1 MGMAKPGPA
10 PTPTHLRVVRGVRPD
25 RINKSEPQ
33 PKGSEPKCPTWLSR
47 EAKAVWKRTAEQLR
61 QMGLL
66 FEADQDVLVAYVGA
80 VVNYR
85 RATEI
90 VESEGVL
97 VEGRRDGMVT
107 NPAVRVQRD
116 AAQQIRM
123 LASELGLTP
132 SSRTRLKAEET
143 GDDADGLLD

>member
-1 MGMAKPGPA
+1 MARPGPA
-10 PTPTHLRVVRGVRPD
+10 PTPTHLRVVRGVRTD

-33 PKGSEPKCPTWLSR
+33 PKQNEPKCPTWMSR

-61 QMGLL
+61 TMGLL
-66 FEADQDVLVAYVGA
+66 FEADQDVLAAYVAA
-80 VVNYR
+80 VVNFQK
-85 RATEI
+85 ATKI
-90 VESEGVL
+90 VDTEGVV

-123 LASELGLTP
+123 LAGELGLTP
-132 SSRTRLKAEET
+132 ASRTRLKAEET
-143 GDDADGLLD
+143 SDDSDILD

>member
-1 MGMAKPGPA
+1 MARPGPA

-25 RINKSEPQ
+25 RINTSEPQ
-33 PKGSEPKCPTWLSR
+33 PPKAEPKCPTWLSR
-47 EAKAVWKRTAEQLR
+47 DAKVVWKRTAEQLR
-61 QMGLL
+61 SMGLL

-80 VVNYR
+80 VVNYQ
-85 RATEI
+85 RATKLVDQEGI
-90 VESEGVL
+90 V

-123 LASELGLTP
+123 LASELGL
-132 SSRTRLKAEET
+132 RAEEKS
-143 GDDADGLLD
+143 DDADSLLD